1 MIPPKDPPALRTLGA
16 MLARN
21 AERDGDRPFILDE
34 RGELTRGGA
43 FDLARGMSGA
53 FAALGVEKGDP
64 VVVMLDNRREFLA
77 SWFGLALAGS
87 LEVPANPDYVGERLL
102 HIFNHSRAATA
113 VVEGR
118 HLARIDELADQL
130 PDLRRVIVVEEGRSE
145 RFETIAFE
153 DLDVDPAAAPD
164 RSIRFSDP
172 VAVMYT
178 SGSTGPAKGALL
190 PHGQHYINGWQP
202 ASVFGLGEEDRL
214 YVCLPLH
221 HNMAQGY
228 GIWPAIVNGASVRL
242 ARRFDRATFWD
253 DVRDSGST
261 ILTFVGAML
270 VLLAKQTGGD
280 DENPL
285 RLGFGV
291 PIPADLHEAFER
303 RFDLE
308 LVHGYGSTE
317 ATIVAWNHGPDR
329 KVGAAGRVLDDFD
342 VRLVDE
348 DDMPVPRGEV
358 GEICIRPAEPY
369 STYVGYHRDSERTT
383 RAFRNLWL
391 HSGDRGRL
399 DEDGLLWF
407 ADRIDDV
414 IRRAGEFVSSS
425 EVEHAVLSHPE
436 VTLVAAYGVESD
448 LIEQEVMVS
457 VVRQPGS
464 GLTAAELWAWCRER
478 LPKFAVPRYVTFQA
492 ELPMTPTGK
501 IEKYRLRER
510 GVMPDTEDFRAQ
522 RKVTG

>member
-1 MIPPKDPPALRTLGA
+1 MIPKDPPALRTLGA

-21 AERDGDRPFILDE
+21 AERYGDRAFILDE
-34 RGELTRGGA
+34 RGELTWTGA
-43 FDLARGMSGA
+43 HDLARGMSGA
-53 FAALGVEKGDP
+53 FTALGVEKGDP
-64 VVVMLDNRREFLA
+64 VVLMLDNRREFIG
-77 SWFGLALAGS
+77 SWFGLALAGA
-87 LEVPANPDYVGERLL
+87 LEVPANPDYVGDRLL
-102 HIFNHSRAATA
+102 HLFNHSRAATA
-113 VVEGR
+113 VVEAD
-118 HLARIDELADQL
+118 HVPRIDALADRL
-130 PDLRRVIVVEEGRSE
+130 PELRRVVVVGDGRSE
-145 RFETIAFE
+145 RFETIAFD
-153 DLDVDPAAAPD
+153 DLDVDPHTASD

-202 ASVFGLGEEDRL
+202 ANLFDLGADDRI

-228 GIWPAIVNGASVRL
+228 GIWPAIVSGASVRL

-270 VLLAKQTGGD
+270 VLLAKQTAGD
-280 DENPL
+280 DPNPL

-291 PIPADLHEAFER
+291 PIPADLHEDFER

-317 ATIVAWNHGPDR
+317 ATIVAWNHGPGR
-329 KVGAAGRVLDDFD
+329 KVGAAGRILDDFD
-342 VRLVDE
+342 VVLVDD
-348 DDMPVPRGEV
+348 DDMPVPAEQI

-369 STYVGYHRDSERTT
+369 STYVGYYRDSERTA

-391 HSGDRGRL
+391 HTGDRGRL

-436 VTLVAAYGVESD
+436 VTLVAAYGVKSD
-448 LIEQEVMVS
+448 LIEQDVMAC
-457 VVRQPGS
+457 VVRQPAS
-464 GLTAAELWAWCRER
+464 RLTAAELWTWCRER
-478 LPKFAVPRYVTFQA
+478 LPKFAVPRYIAFA
-492 ELPMTPTGK
+492 DELPMTPTGK

-510 GVMPDTEDFRAQ
+510 GVTPDAEDLRAQ
-522 RKVTG
+522 RKVTQ